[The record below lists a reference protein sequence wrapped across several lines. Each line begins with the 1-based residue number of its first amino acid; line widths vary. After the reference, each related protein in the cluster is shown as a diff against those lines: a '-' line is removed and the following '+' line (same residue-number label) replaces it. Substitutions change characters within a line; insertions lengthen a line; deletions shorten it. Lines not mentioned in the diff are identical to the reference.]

1 MRVNRVK
8 KFHLFEATTSRPLSI
23 FEKTLRG
30 ILHQQRK
37 KYSFHLERYEMREDE
52 IVDENIYFRL
62 NVNPAASLKWG
73 DKVSLEISRP
83 DKIHFLGEVTIL
95 GPAIFDFS
103 PRRPAK
109 HLAWL
114 KRMKGSLPEAVEAL
128 VEKMGLKGLRKTELD
143 WFFRLKRRELL
154 SLLEQG
160 EQEGR
165 WKILSHQPLLVYHPS
180 SLHWL
185 ALKIIQR
192 LSKFHRQHPDEL
204 GMTAAQMKKKLGLPQ
219 RVVNYLLRR
228 LLIQGQLLQME
239 DYYFLPE
246 FKPRLT
252 PEEEAIL
259 RRMEEIILQGELLSQ
274 SLEKIRQE
282 TRLSRRKLNML
293 LTILIHRRK
302 IIQSKDG
309 YYLHSEWLEEIIQKL
324 RQSGKK
330 EITVGDFKQM
340 TGLTRK
346 YAIPLLELLDQ
357 MGITRRKTPSVRE
370 ILVDPSD

>member
-1 MRVNRVK
+1 
-8 KFHLFEATTSRPLSI
+8 
-23 FEKTLRG
+23 
-30 ILHQQRK
+30 
-37 KYSFHLERYEMREDE
+37 
-52 IVDENIYFRL
+52 
-62 NVNPAASLKWG
+62 
-73 DKVSLEISRP
+73 
-83 DKIHFLGEVTIL
+83 
-95 GPAIFDFS
+95 
-103 PRRPAK
+103 
-109 HLAWL
+109 
-114 KRMKGSLPEAVEAL
+114 
-128 VEKMGLKGLRKTELD
+128 
-143 WFFRLKRRELL
+143 
-154 SLLEQG
+154 
-160 EQEGR
+160 
-165 WKILSHQPLLVYHPS
+165 
-180 SLHWL
+180 
-185 ALKIIQR
+185 
-192 LSKFHRQHPDEL
+192 
-204 GMTAAQMKKKLGLPQ
+204 MTAAQIKKKLGLPQ

-252 PEEEAIL
+252 HEEEAIL
-259 RRMEEIILQGELLSQ
+259 GRMEEIILQGELLSQ

-282 TRLSRRKLNML
+282 TNLSKRKLNML

-370 ILVDPSD
+370 ILVNPSD

>member
-8 KFHLFEATTSRPLSI
+8 KFHLFEAATTRPLSLT
-23 FEKTLRG
+23 EKTLRG
-30 ILHQQRK
+30 VLYYQRK
-37 KYSFHLERYEMREDE
+37 KYSFRLEIYEMKHEE
-52 IVDENIYFRL
+52 TIDENIYYRL
-62 NVNPAASLKWG
+62 NVNPAASFKWG
-73 DKVSLEISRP
+73 DKVSLEMSRP
-83 DKIHFLGEVTIL
+83 EKIHYLGEVTIL

-114 KRMKGSLPEAVEAL
+114 KRMKRSLPEAVEAL
-128 VEKMGLKGLRKTELD
+128 VEKMGLKGLRKMELD

-165 WKILSHQPLLVYHPS
+165 WKILSHQPLLVYHPQ
-180 SLHWL
+180 SLNL
-185 ALKIIQR
+185 LEMKMIQR
-192 LSKFHRQHPDEL
+192 LTKFHRQHPDEL
-204 GMTAAQMKKKLGLPQ
+204 GMTAAQIKKKLGLPQ

-252 PEEEAIL
+252 PEEGTIL
-259 RRMEEIILQGELLSQ
+259 KRMEEIILQGELLAQ

-282 TRLSRRKLNML
+282 TNLSKRKLNML

-370 ILVDPSD
+370 ILVNHFD

>member
-1 MRVNRVK
+1 MRANRVK
-8 KFHLFEATTSRPLSI
+8 KFHLFEAATSGPLSLP
-23 FEKTLRG
+23 EKTLKGVLRSR
-30 ILHQQRK
+30 RK
-37 KYSFHLERYEMREDE
+37 KYSFRLEIYDKKQNLSGD
-52 IVDENIYFRL
+52 INIYLRL
-62 NVNPAASLKWG
+62 NVNPLASFKWG
-73 DKVSLEISRP
+73 DKVSLEVGRSG
-83 DKIHFLGEVTIL
+83 KIHFPEGVTIL
-95 GPAIFDFS
+95 GPAIFDYS

-114 KRMKGSLPEAVEAL
+114 KRMKGSLPEALEAL

-143 WFFRLKRRELL
+143 WFFRLKGRELL
-154 SLLEQG
+154 SLLDQG

-165 WKILSHQPLLVYHPS
+165 WKILSHQPLLLYHPQ
-180 SLHWL
+180 SLKFL
-185 ALKIIQR
+185 EMKIVQR
-192 LSKFHRQHPDEL
+192 LTKFHRQHPDEL
-204 GMTAAQMKKKLGLPQ
+204 GMTAAQIKKKLGLPQ

-259 RRMEEIILQGELLSQ
+259 GRMEEIILQGELLSQ

-282 TRLSRRKLNML
+282 TNLSKRKLNML

-370 ILVDPSD
+370 ILVNPSD